1 VTPVDGDTARTWGT
15 RTRLARRALVTAV
28 LGAVAVGAV
37 IAPGFDEREVTQ
49 DNPSVWALQSTAGQR
64 FARINTVVG
73 EVDTVKEA
81 SAPTDIVQAGN
92 TLLVYAD
99 NLGTVTP
106 VDAAKP
112 ADLSEGN
119 SQATVSTPTGTEALS
134 AAGDWVAYLTDS
146 GQALAGRVS
155 DGTALTPQLFDPF
168 ANEPVTS
175 GADRPVFTSAALAIS
190 PTGTLA
196 AYAPD
201 RSTVM
206 RVNAESGEVE
216 GMDIIVGGPEDGSLQ
231 MSWSGDTWLL
241 FESAT
246 GRLWWRGGSEPLDTG
261 VTGSARLQS
270 AVSDAGVAY
279 LADDQG
285 LMEIRP
291 ADGTVTR
298 VFGDDGTSL
307 GDPAAPTASPTTGE
321 IVAAW
326 LPGGVGPGT
335 LWSSEGG
342 AVGLP
347 YGGIALGDQRS
358 PQLRTNG
365 SRLILNENRSGWVW
379 MVPSGE
385 LVASSQQ
392 WDPEEETP
400 STDDEE
406 DVATEVTDPRAPI
419 AEDDEFGVRAGRQVI
434 LPILLNDHDAN
445 KDVLTVWLETLGSLD
460 PAFGTLSLSDDDQ
473 SLVVTVA
480 PDASGSRSFTYQVTD
495 GTASGGLLSEPATVT
510 LTVVPESINTAP
522 RWCGVDG
529 CLATWPSPEVQ
540 PGGTVTADVLTGWVD
555 PEGDPIYLAGTT
567 TQSLLG
573 VVASSPEGRFVFQH
587 ANANATGS
595 ATVAV
600 DITVSDSWGATAD
613 KTLNIGVLDEPGLHV
628 DDLSLTVTAGIA
640 TTVDVGD
647 HVTGAVGSLQLTE
660 ASLAPGDDADVAVA
674 QSVVGFT
681 FRSDVPGSHLVDFKV
696 SDGVAESRAVARI
709 TVVAPEQ
716 ERLTTVPLTAF
727 VRSKE
732 DATIDVLTAVQ
743 NPGDRVLLLA
753 DAAVTPAS
761 DAQLS
766 ADVVGFSALRISG
779 DTGDGQPGVLGV
791 VKYTVSDGTGRPEMT
806 ATGEVTVI
814 LLPAQVPSAPLAVN
828 DKITVRVGT
837 QVDISVLAN
846 DIAPAGSVLSL
857 DPDSVVNVSEAGLA
871 FGAGSRVR
879 YLAPNT
885 PGTYTITYQT
895 YVLGYPAQRAQAQ
908 VVVTVLDE
916 PTNSAPMPRP
926 LTGRVAA
933 GQSVRLQFDGTGID
947 PDGDRVVLNR
957 VEDQPSS
964 GFATVSAGGRSII
977 YTSIPGFSGQVTFTY
992 SVIDA
997 RGQTAIGT
1005 ATVGVIAAEL
1015 EARPVTYT
1023 DYVQA
1028 QVGIGRTVVVTPT
1041 SNDIDLAGGELEV
1054 VDVSPDANIESD
1066 EYRELADKVMSF
1078 EDNAV
1083 TLSVGEQPGTFA
1095 YLYTVRNA
1103 TGSTAVGRIILK
1115 AVREPVADVPIVTDT
1130 VLRLATR
1137 DTLPAGVDVLTDKVS
1152 WASGD
1157 PAGLELSLWGDQP
1170 GFTVDGWKI
1179 AGPVTDEG
1187 RIIPFKVTG
1196 INFAGEEV
1204 SSYGFLTLPGIDE
1217 YRVALKDTFTQP
1229 QVEEGKSV
1237 TFDIAPMVDIP
1248 ADAQLVVDP
1257 EFVVVSGMRPGSECE
1272 FVSGTTIRY
1281 KASEG
1286 QPFWDVCRIA
1296 ARISSQDRYT
1306 VVPVP
1311 ITIVPKAP
1319 SPILKSAFVEISP
1332 GATAVFDLANMV
1344 SWPEGATARPVDI
1357 AFEYSG
1363 QQFTYQREGTV
1374 LTVTAQDR
1382 AVPGNVD
1389 GATVR
1394 LTSDPEV
1401 PAVSLSFRVG
1411 PAPSL
1416 LPKGA
1421 TVSRQCSQASGSSC
1435 TIDVIGGP
1443 GEVNP
1448 LPGTPLE
1455 IASVQPDPSCPGVTF
1470 TASGTS
1476 AITAWWTS
1484 DSPGATCTAVFT
1496 VKDAQGRISAGD
1508 RVGTLYL
1515 DLQGFP
1521 AAPAE
1526 VRQVAFGDTTL
1537 QLAVTGSATGVSYP
1551 AISGYAIYEGSSRVT
1566 TCNADG
1572 TCQPITGLVNGVK
1585 HTYTA
1590 KSVNSVGES
1599 RTAVSVVAWSYAPP
1613 LAVTNVTWT
1622 PTVSTGGEGKRI
1634 DIELDVVDQTTR
1646 ELRITSPNG
1655 ETKVVPVAGKGH
1667 RSISA
1672 YITGSN
1678 EPTTVTITPA
1688 TNLDLPP
1695 IEGAQEAGAAVTFTA
1710 NGVGAPTITGA
1721 TPTVAADGLS
1731 VSIAVT
1737 TASGGAGS
1745 ETWVGIVS
1753 GATCTGMVQVT
1764 GGTATVSTAVTP
1776 NIVNHVKVCA
1786 ESRVGGTVYAS
1797 ASSLDVP
1804 VYPWVDPGGATITTG
1819 YRVATTCEGDG
1830 YSCTTGVT
1838 APEIDL
1844 SSFPD
1849 TMRVRYTFDGGART
1863 ATFSN
1868 MPIGAPTVVE
1878 VYLCVVFG
1886 SGNAQC
1892 STTAVTVPPEPGY
1905 ADYRT
1910 QVSVAS
1916 CAVGEAPSVSVGAAA
1931 GDYSLTWTLLDENGD
1946 PTTDFGEMRTAR
1958 VTVNFIGA
1966 LSGIDPWTSAT
1977 MTCTG
1982 APDPEPEPEPDPSVS
1997 PTP

>member
-1 VTPVDGDTARTWGT
+1 MTPADGEAARTWGT
-15 RTRLARRALVTAV
+15 RTRLARRALVTGL
-28 LGAVAVGAV
+28 LGAVTVGAI
-37 IAPGFDEREVTQ
+37 IAPGFDEREVAQ

-64 FARINTVVG
+64 FGRVNTVVG

-81 SAPTDIVQAGN
+81 SAPTDIVQVAN

-99 NLGTVTP
+99 NFGTVTP

-119 SQATVSTPTGTEALS
+119 SQATVATPTGTETIS
-134 AAGDWVAYLTDS
+134 TSGDWVAYLTDM
-146 GQALAGRVS
+146 GQVLAGKVS
-155 DGTALTPQLFDPF
+155 DGSALTPRLFDPY
-168 ANEPVTS
+168 ASEPVVA
-175 GADRPVFTSAALAIS
+175 GVDRPVFSAA
-190 PTGTLA
+190 TLSVSTHGKIA
-196 AYAPD
+196 AYSPGQ
-201 RSTVM
+201 STVM
-206 RVNAESGEVE
+206 RVDAATGEVE
-216 GMDIIVGGPEDGSLQ
+216 GMDPVAGGPEDGSLQ
-231 MSWSGDTWLL
+231 MSWLGDEWLL
-241 FESAT
+241 FEPAT
-246 GRLWWRGGSEPLDTG
+246 GRLWWRGGSEPLVIGTG
-261 VTGSARLQS
+261 GTAKLQV
-270 AVSDAGVAY
+270 ATSDAPAA
-279 LADDQG
+279 LIADEQG
-285 LMEIRP
+285 LLEVRP

-298 VFGDDGTSL
+298 IFGDDNVSL
-307 GDPAAPTASPTTGE
+307 GDPAAPTPTPGTEGMA
-321 IVAAW
+321 AAW

-335 LWSSEGG
+335 LWTTETG
-342 AVGLP
+342 AAGLD
-347 YGGIALGDQRS
+347 YGGVALGDQRS
-358 PQLRTNG
+358 PQLRSNG

-379 MVPSGE
+379 MVPSGQ

-392 WDPEEETP
+392 WDPQDETP
-400 STDDEE
+400 STDDEQ

-434 LPILLNDHDAN
+434 VPILLNDHDAN
-445 KDVLTVWLETLGSLD
+445 KDVLTVWLESLGTLD
-460 PAFGTLSLSDDDQ
+460 PAFGTLSLADDDQ

-480 PDASGSRSFTYQVTD
+480 PGATGSRSFTYQVTD
-495 GTASGGLLSEPATVT
+495 GTASGGLLSEPATVA
-510 LTVVPESINTAP
+510 LTVVDPSVNTAP
-522 RWCGVDG
+522 QWCGVDG
-529 CLATWPSPEVQ
+529 CLAQWPSPEVQ
-540 PGGTVTADVLTGWVD
+540 PGGTVSADVLTGWVD
-555 PEGDPIYLAGTT
+555 PEGDPIYLAGAA
-567 TQSLLG
+567 TQSALG
-573 VVASSPEGRFVFQH
+573 IVAASPEGRFVFQH
-587 ANANATGS
+587 TNSNATGS

-613 KTLNIGVLDEPGLHV
+613 KSLSIGVLDEPGLHV
-628 DDLSLTVTAGIA
+628 ADVSLTVTAGIV
-640 TTVDVGD
+640 TTVDVGE
-647 HVTGAVGSLQLTE
+647 HVTGAIGSLQLTE
-660 ASLAPGDDADVAVA
+660 ASLAPGDVADVAVA
-674 QSVVGFT
+674 QGVIGFT
-681 FRSDVPGSHLVDFKV
+681 FSSDLPGSHLVDFKV
-696 SDGVAESRAVARI
+696 SDGVAESRGVARI
-709 TVVAPEQ
+709 TVVDPEQ

-727 VRSKE
+727 VRAKE
-732 DATIDVLTAVQ
+732 DATIDVLSAVS
-743 NPGDRVLLLA
+743 NPGDRVLLMA

-761 DAQLS
+761 GANLS

-779 DTGDGQPGVLGV
+779 DTADGQPGTLGV
-791 VKYTVSDGTGRPEMT
+791 VTYTVSDGTGRPSMT

-828 DKITVRVGT
+828 DAITVRVGT

-846 DIAPAGSVLSL
+846 DFGPSGSVISL
-857 DPDSVVNVSEAGLA
+857 DPDSVTNISEAGLA
-871 FGAGSRVR
+871 FGAGSNIR

-885 PGTYTITYQT
+885 PGTYVITYAA
-895 YVLGYPAQRAQAQ
+895 YVLGFPGQRAQAQ

-916 PTNSAPMPRP
+916 PTNAPPTPRP

-933 GQSVRLQFDGTGID
+933 GQSVRLAFDGTGID

-957 VEDQPSS
+957 VEEQPGS

-1028 QVGIGRTVVVTPT
+1028 QVGPERSIVVTPT
-1041 SNDIDLAGGELEV
+1041 ANDIDLAGGELEV

-1066 EYRELADKVMSF
+1066 EYRELADKVVST
-1078 EDNAV
+1078 DNNAV
-1083 TLSVGEQPGTFA
+1083 TLTVGEVPGTFA

-1130 VLRLATR
+1130 VLRLSTR
-1137 DTLPAGVDVLTDKVS
+1137 ESLPAGVDVLTDKVS

-1157 PAGLELSLWGDQP
+1157 PAGLVLSLWGDQP
-1170 GFTVDGWKI
+1170 GFSVDGWKI
-1179 AGPVTDEG
+1179 SGPVTDVG

-1196 INFAGEEV
+1196 LNFAGEEV

-1237 TFDIAPMVDIP
+1237 TFDLAPLVDIP
-1248 ADAQLVVDP
+1248 ADAQLIVDP
-1257 EFVVVSGMRPGSECE
+1257 EFVVVSGMRPGSQCE
-1272 FVSGTTIRY
+1272 YVSGTTIRY

-1286 QPFWDVCRIA
+1286 QPYWDVCRIA

-1306 VVPVP
+1306 VVPVS
-1311 ITIVPKAP
+1311 IIVVPKAP

-1332 GATAVFDLANMV
+1332 GATATFDLANMV
-1344 SWPEGATARPVDI
+1344 SWPEGAAPRPVDI
-1357 AFEYSG
+1357 AFDYSG
-1363 QQFTYQREGTV
+1363 QQFTYEREGAV
-1374 LTVTAQDR
+1374 LTLTAQDR

-1394 LTSDPEV
+1394 LISDPDV

-1411 PAPSL
+1411 PAPSV

-1421 TVSRQCSQASGSSC
+1421 TVARQCSQAAGSSC
-1435 TIDVIGGP
+1435 TITVVGAA

-1455 IASVQPDPSCPGVTF
+1455 VASVQADPSCPGVSF
-1470 TASGTS
+1470 TVAGPD

-1484 DSPGATCTAVFT
+1484 DSPGATCTAIFT
-1496 VKDAQGRISAGD
+1496 VKDAQGRVSAGD
-1508 RVGTLYL
+1508 RVGSLLL

-1521 AAPAE
+1521 ATPAE

-1551 AISGYAIYEGSSRVT
+1551 AISGYAIYEGSTKVT
-1566 TCNADG
+1566 TCSADG
-1572 TCQPITGLVNGVK
+1572 SCAPITGLVNGVK

-1599 RTAVSVVAWSYAPP
+1599 RSAVSVIAWSYAPP

-1634 DIELDVVDQTTR
+1634 DIELDVVDGTTR

-1655 ETKVVPVAGKGH
+1655 ETKVVAIAAKGH

-1678 EPTTVTITPA
+1678 DPTMVTITPA
-1688 TNLDLPP
+1688 TSLDLPP

-1721 TPTVAADGLS
+1721 TPTVAPDGLS
-1731 VSIAVT
+1731 VSFAVT

-1745 ETWVGIVS
+1745 ETWVGTLS
-1753 GATCTGMVQVT
+1753 GSTCQGMVQAS
-1764 GGTATVSTAVTP
+1764 GGAATVSTSVTP
-1776 NIVNHVKVCA
+1776 NIVNNIKICA
-1786 ESRVGGTVYAS
+1786 ESRYGGTVYAAAPS
-1797 ASSLDVP
+1797 VEVP
-1804 VYPWVDPGGATITTG
+1804 VYPWVDPGPPTITTG
-1819 YRVATTCEGDG
+1819 YRVDATCTGDG
-1830 YSCTTGVT
+1830 MSCTTGVT
-1838 APEIDL
+1838 APVVDL
-1844 SSFPD
+1844 TGLPD

-1863 ATFSN
+1863 AAFGN
-1868 MPIGAPTVVE
+1868 MPIGAPTVVSA
-1878 VYLCVVFG
+1878 YLCVVFG
-1886 SGNAQC
+1886 AGNVQC
-1892 STTAVTVPPEPGY
+1892 STTPAIVAPDPGH
-1905 ADYRT
+1905 AEYRT
-1910 QVSVAS
+1910 QVSVPS
-1916 CAVGEAPSVSVGAAA
+1916 CAVGEAPSVSVGASA
-1931 GDYSLTWTLLDENGD
+1931 GDYSLDWTLLDENGD
-1946 PTTDFGEMRTAR
+1946 PTADYGAMRTAR
-1958 VTVNFIGA
+1958 VTVTFSGA

-1982 APDPEPEPEPDPSVS
+1982 APDPEPEPSVS